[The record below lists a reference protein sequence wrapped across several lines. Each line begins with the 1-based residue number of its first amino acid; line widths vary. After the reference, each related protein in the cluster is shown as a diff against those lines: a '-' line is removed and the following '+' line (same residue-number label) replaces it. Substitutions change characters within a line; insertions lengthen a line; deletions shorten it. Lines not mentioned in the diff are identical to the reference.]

1 MYNSVGPSV
10 EAENGI
16 VFLDF
21 WKKKEKKKE
30 RKKTEPQI
38 DWEEV
43 ALYW

>member
-1 MYNSVGPSV
+1 MYHSVGPSM

-21 WKKKEKKKE
+21 WEKKK

>member
-1 MYNSVGPSV
+1 MYHSVGPSV

-21 WKKKEKKKE
+21 WKEKRKKE
-30 RKKTEPQI
+30 EPQI